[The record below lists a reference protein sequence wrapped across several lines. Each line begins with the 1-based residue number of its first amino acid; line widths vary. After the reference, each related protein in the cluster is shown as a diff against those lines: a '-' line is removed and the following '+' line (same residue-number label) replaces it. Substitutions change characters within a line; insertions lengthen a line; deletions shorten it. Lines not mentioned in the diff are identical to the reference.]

1 MLLLLV
7 ENFWWAAS
15 WPFYTWLLAV
25 EKAWGADGF
34 KPPSQTPA
42 PDRAQVRRQGV
53 CQQESVMASDSF
65 KPAIPE
71 PPRQPV
77 KMSIEQARRAFEA
90 FISTSEK
97 T

>member
-1 MLLLLV
+1 
-7 ENFWWAAS
+7 
-15 WPFYTWLLAV
+15 
-25 EKAWGADGF
+25 
-34 KPPSQTPA
+34 
-42 PDRAQVRRQGV
+42 
-53 CQQESVMASDSF
+53 MASDSF